1 MSEKGYFFMLLVSFS
16 VADIP
21 IPPSGFFQ
29 KSNRNNKNTDVII
42 IHKCCSNLDNGCKVK
57 EKRCN
62 CKIFVRIIAEKIS
75 KIKKWEMSIPVLL
88 AWFETVT
95 SSIEI
100 LKEFSAFIAPTAT
113 SILQKQRRMNLK
125 KFISHL
131 YLKNIVVLSFIFI
144 GLWVNWNLSC
154 SFASVAKMGCTYGKK
169 P

>member
-75 KIKKWEMSIPVLL
+75 KIKKIRERKSL
-88 AWFETVT
+88 
-95 SSIEI
+95 
-100 LKEFSAFIAPTAT
+100 
-113 SILQKQRRMNLK
+113 N
-125 KFISHL
+125 
-131 YLKNIVVLSFIFI
+131 
-144 GLWVNWNLSC
+144 SC
-154 SFASVAKMGCTYGKK
+154 SPCMI
-169 P
+169 

>member
-62 CKIFVRIIAEKIS
+62 YKIFVRIIAEKIS
-75 KIKKWEMSIPVLL
+75 KTKKMGD
-88 AWFETVT
+88 A
-95 SSIEI
+95 
-100 LKEFSAFIAPTAT
+100 
-113 SILQKQRRMNLK
+113 N
-125 KFISHL
+125 
-131 YLKNIVVLSFIFI
+131 
-144 GLWVNWNLSC
+144 SC
-154 SFASVAKMGCTYGKK
+154 SSCVI
-169 P
+169 

>member
-42 IHKCCSNLDNGCKVK
+42 IHNSCLNLDNGCKVK

-75 KIKKWEMSIPVLL
+75 KIKKIRERKSL
-88 AWFETVT
+88 
-95 SSIEI
+95 
-100 LKEFSAFIAPTAT
+100 
-113 SILQKQRRMNLK
+113 N
-125 KFISHL
+125 
-131 YLKNIVVLSFIFI
+131 
-144 GLWVNWNLSC
+144 SC
-154 SFASVAKMGCTYGKK
+154 SPCMI
-169 P
+169 